1 MDAIPK
7 RVSLVAQTTTI
18 LRDSLQA
25 GIWKDFLPGEHD
37 LCARFHVSRPTVRS
51 ALLQLEHEGWLKR
64 QPGQRRALVANR
76 VNPGLAPLNR
86 QVVLLSPLALPQ
98 ISANALL
105 WVDALRDQVGAA
117 GYRLEFHTTQA
128 SAVQHPALRLESLAR
143 RLRPAAWVLYQSS
156 AEVQAWFSERG
167 LPAII
172 AGSRHP
178 RVDLSSVDIDY
189 AATCSHAVGLL
200 AGKGRRRI
208 ALLMPRSGCAGDLD
222 SEAGFITAAQKF
234 QGDGMQAS
242 VTYHDDSAADI
253 CRTLDLLRRGDS
265 PRTGLLVAKPL
276 NVITAVS
283 HLLRCAVK
291 FPQDLSLIS
300 RDDDPAVERLVPA
313 VTRYHTD
320 PSKFAR
326 KVSRL
331 VLDLLP
337 GGARH
342 HHDSRLM
349 PTLVRGETLA

>member
-1 MDAIPK
+1 MDAIPR

-25 GIWKDFLPGEHD
+25 GIWKDFLPGEHA
-37 LCARFHVSRPTVRS
+37 LCARFQVSRPTIRS

-64 QPGQRRALVANR
+64 QRGRRRAIVRAR
-76 VNPGLAPLNR
+76 VNPGLAPLNK
-86 QVVLLSPLALPQ
+86 QVVLLSPLSLHQ

-105 WVDALRDQVGAA
+105 WVDALRDQLGSA
-117 GYRLEFHTTQA
+117 GYRLEFHPSQA
-128 SAVQHPALRLESLAR
+128 SAVQRPAQRLESLAQ

-156 AEVQAWFSERG
+156 AAVQSWFSERG

-178 RVDLSSVDIDY
+178 HVDLSSVDIDY
-189 AATCSHAVGLL
+189 AATCRHAVGLF
-200 AGKGRRRI
+200 AAKGRRRI

-222 SEAGFITAAQKF
+222 SEAGFTAAAQKF
-234 QGDGMQAS
+234 KSDGMQVS
-242 VTYHDDSAADI
+242 VTYHDDSAADL
-253 CRTLDLLRRGDS
+253 CRTLDLLRRGTN
-265 PRTGLLVAKPL
+265 PVTGLLVAKPL
-276 NVITAVS
+276 SVITAVS

-291 FPQDLSLIS
+291 FPHDLSLIS

-320 PSKFAR
+320 PIKFAR

-337 GGARH
+337 DGARH

-349 PTLVRGETLA
+349 PTLVRGETLV